1 MEANTSKS
9 VRQLSQRIQFSTE
22 AGAEI
27 GNIAISLGMKDLD
40 AQMLA
45 NQMSDYLRENHRGIE
60 SGRISEVGTHEE
72 GEESFE
78 EEVE

>member
-1 MEANTSKS
+1 
-9 VRQLSQRIQFSTE
+9 
-22 AGAEI
+22 
-27 GNIAISLGMKDLD
+27 MKDLD